1 MTYKAALSLAYL
13 VYTSAMKQN
22 SIQQEILLMLGTSFL
37 SRERLEKDDCGNKNH
52 LTEKEKLEQACW
64 NGLLQEMLPE
74 IVEQTE
80 DGEKLYLW
88 QIKTVSYF
96 FELELGQSQEKTE
109 ALFSLDPYRFLA
121 IKCRN

>member
-1 MTYKAALSLAYL
+1 MAYM
-13 VYTSAMKQN
+13 VYRSAMKQN
-22 SIQQEILLMLGTSFL
+22 AIKQEILLMLGTSFL
-37 SRERLEKDDCGNKNH
+37 SREWLEKDDFDNKNH

-80 DGEKLYLW
+80 NGEKLYLW
-88 QIKTVSYF
+88 QIKTVSCF

-121 IKCRN
+121 IKCGN